1 MRDLMEPLGIS
12 CVGAE
17 ELGLPEP
24 EEIGNTFVDN
34 ADLKAREA
42 ADLSGLPALADDSG
56 LCVDALHGAPGI
68 FSARWAEDEQGNRDW
83 TRAMEKV
90 WREVEAAGPDAGH
103 DAHFACALAI
113 AWPNDGQAENFEGR
127 VDGTLTWPPRGDKG
141 FGYDPIF
148 VPAGHDVTF
157 GEMEPA
163 QKHEMSHRADA
174 FRKLVKA
181 LRCFR
186 HPGLDQGSMNNAQLA
201 VTRPSSWMPTRV
213 QHDGKIALYV
223 HWPFCVSKCPYCD
236 FNSHV
241 RSTIDQDEWRDALL
255 ADLAYEASLLPG
267 RTLTSIFFGGGTPS
281 LMEPAT
287 VAAVIGAARQH
298 WSAADDIE
306 ITLEANPNSVEAARF
321 ADLATAGVNRLSLG
335 LQSFDDR
342 VSPSSAARTPPT
354 RANRRSKSPNSISLA
369 SAST

>member
-1 MRDLMEPLGIS
+1 VRPIGDKLVIATHNPGKLREMRDLMEPLGIS

-17 ELGLPEP
+17 KLGLPEP
-24 EEIGNTFVDN
+24 EEIGNSFVDN

-83 TRAMEKV
+83 MRAMERV
-90 WREVEAAGPDAGH
+90 WREVEAAGPDASR

-127 VDGTLTWPPRGDKG
+127 VDGTLTWPPRGEKG

-148 VPAGHDVTF
+148 VPASHDVTF

-181 LRCFR
+181 LR
-186 HPGLDQGSMNNAQLA
+186 
-201 VTRPSSWMPTRV
+201 
-213 QHDGKIALYV
+213 
-223 HWPFCVSKCPYCD
+223 
-236 FNSHV
+236 
-241 RSTIDQDEWRDALL
+241 
-255 ADLAYEASLLPG
+255 
-267 RTLTSIFFGGGTPS
+267 
-281 LMEPAT
+281 
-287 VAAVIGAARQH
+287 
-298 WSAADDIE
+298 
-306 ITLEANPNSVEAARF
+306 
-321 ADLATAGVNRLSLG
+321 
-335 LQSFDDR
+335 
-342 VSPSSAARTPPT
+342 
-354 RANRRSKSPNSISLA
+354 
-369 SAST
+369 